1 MDLLS
6 IQEMLDELRELVR
19 EVGPE
24 TPIWEAQVILSSSI
38 RYAIRCA
45 NNILQISQKVR
56 DPLEYRMI
64 YPKGVRFSRF
74 FIEPYTIQ
82 QEIFHEYVALL
93 KMMQVSINSIW
104 EGTSV
109 NRRCHMS
116 WWHWVTCDLD
126 RFLADYDTAITEYEG
141 LSIFAL
147 AKSATMVHIE
157 TRIFHSRKCGISHP
171 CPILKIDDNG
181 YIPKGFL
188 LASNIPRRSFE
199 FVC

>member
-1 MDLLS
+1 MDFIS
-6 IQEMLDELRELVR
+6 IQEMLDELRELVKK
-19 EVGPE
+19 VTPE
-24 TPIWEAQVILSSSI
+24 TSIWEVQLILSSSI

-45 NNILQISQKVR
+45 NDILQIPKNVR

-82 QEIFHEYVALL
+82 QGMFHEYVALL
-93 KMMQVSINSIW
+93 KMMQLSIHLILERS
-104 EGTSV
+104 SV
-109 NRRCHMS
+109 NRRCC
-116 WWHWVTCDLD
+116 WWDWVTSDLH
-126 RFLADYDTAITEYEG
+126 RFLNDYDTAITEYEG

-147 AKSATMVHIE
+147 AKSATMVNIE
-157 TRIFHSRKCGISHP
+157 TQISHSRECGISHP